1 MNPLESMLEW
11 LLAATLRASALAVI
25 ILGIQLLLRRWL
37 PAQWRYALWLP
48 MVLVL
53 VLPALPAVPFGL
65 FPWKSGENLVVAP
78 QEPAIS
84 DTMVLGTEKVSE
96 TVAGRSNATA
106 VNPFAI
112 AWLIGAGV
120 VFAAGV
126 TGYQRSMRRIVRTA
140 VTPDETLLRSITV
153 AAREAGLGKVPR
165 ILVSAKVCSPAVT
178 GVLRPSL
185 LLPAGFPNGFND
197 SETRLILLHEFT
209 HLKRHDLTVNLLA
222 CALQA
227 LHWFNPILWFAFA
240 RMRADRE
247 AACDARVLSIGS
259 TDRRGEYGTAL
270 LKLQGRGVSH
280 EFSLGFVGIFERTAG
295 MKSRIREISS
305 HRPAG
310 YAGRICGASIVA
322 LLVTF
327 GATKAQEPV
336 KPQAPPDALLKA
348 GEPMTEGRAYIEKK
362 LDAIVIPELEVEN
375 AEIEDAIGLLRT
387 RAAESDTEKDPNQKG
402 INFVIRRAREGDQKS
417 FKRGLITLQKKNATL
432 RELIV
437 EISKQSGMGF
447 KVDDF
452 ALTFFPPSSKAVPEK
467 HAPMPEPPVAKAAE
481 FASKIII
488 PLIDFEEVTLQ
499 EAVDLLNLRVRELN
513 KEGPVYPIVL
523 DPKADAAAKIK
534 ELRIKN
540 APLSVVLKYCTDQA
554 KQTWTADDKELRIQ
568 RP

>member
-1 MNPLESMLEW
+1 MNSLESVLEW

-25 ILGIQLLLRRWL
+25 TLGIQMLLRRWL

-48 MVLVL
+48 MLLVL

-65 FPWKSGENLVVAP
+65 FPWKSAESVVVSASAP
-78 QEPAIS
+78 TLS
-84 DTMVLGTEKVSE
+84 DATASEAGNVSS
-96 TVAGRSNATA
+96 TAVWKSPVTA

-120 VFAAGV
+120 VFAVGV
-126 TGYQRSMRRIVRTA
+126 TGYQRSMRRILRTA
-140 VTPDETLLRSITV
+140 VTPDETLSRAIGM
-153 AAREAGLGKVPR
+153 AAREAGLGRMPR
-165 ILVSAKVCSPAVT
+165 VLVSAKVNSPAVT
-178 GVLRPSL
+178 GILRPSL
-185 LLPAGFPNGFND
+185 LLPANFPKGFNEV
-197 SETRLILLHEFT
+197 ETRLILLHEFT

-270 LKLQGRGVSH
+270 LKLQGRGASH

-310 YAGRICGASIVA
+310 YAGRVVGAGIVA

-327 GATKAQEPV
+327 GATKAQEPA
-336 KPQAPPDALLKA
+336 KPVVQEKA
-348 GEPMTEGRAYIEKK
+348 AKPMTEGVAYIEKK
-362 LDAIVIPELEVEN
+362 LDTIVIPRVDAENTTLEEMVDFLRLRAVEG
-375 AEIEDAIGLLRT
+375 DIG
-387 RAAESDTEKDPNQKG
+387 EVIPEKKG
-402 INFVIRRAREGDQKS
+402 INIVIRVPRKVDGKAFELGV
-417 FKRGLITLQKKNATL
+417 ITLQVKNITL
-432 RELIV
+432 RQLIV

-452 ALTFFPPSSKAVPEK
+452 ALTFFPPDSKAVPEK
-467 HAPMPEPPVAKAAE
+467 DAPMPEAPVAKAAE

-488 PLIDFEEVTLQ
+488 PLIDFEEVTL
-499 EAVDLLNLRVRELN
+499 EDAVDFLNLRTRELN

-540 APLSVVLKYCTDQA
+540 APLSVVLKYCMDQT
-554 KQTWTADDKELRIQ
+554 KHTWTADDKELRIQ